1 MRKLKNNLE
10 PNLDKNDKTQISTWV
25 IVLIF
30 LIPVFVYIPG
40 ILGKIPYP
48 SDSALYSD
56 LMLTHYPNALYL
68 KQSIIEYHQ
77 IPLWSTLI
85 HSGAP
90 FAANPLAGLFYLP
103 GWLAL
108 LFPLPEGISVIL
120 AVHAVFGSWGM
131 YQFLKEENIGEIGAI
146 AGGVA
151 FGLMPKVAAHYG
163 AGHVSLIYAISW
175 TPWLLL
181 VSRKDQKGWK
191 TGITAALLFLADPRW
206 AVYAGMFWFSYDIA
220 HRQEQ
225 GFRTNFLYY
234 LRSGIIALLIAS
246 PLILPMYEFVGLST
260 RLQMGLDDIQAFSL
274 APAKILNLIIPA
286 SGGNPEWYLYSG
298 GIIIGLFLMQIFI
311 KQLRKINRFWSV
323 WVVISLLI
331 SFGSWLINPSWLV
344 NLPIISL
351 LRVPSRAF
359 FLAGYS
365 LTVITARSID
375 SIIAGGLEYKRLSKI
390 AFGLA
395 LFSLGMA
402 LSITYLLGKFSI
414 IAIWGFGFLFL
425 LSILIL
431 ISKPSAKERGWIWIL
446 VGLMVVDLFGAGI
459 QSYYR
464 KDKNEITSR
473 EVADSI
479 KEDTDKFRL
488 YSPSYSF
495 PQYLAAENGFEL
507 TDGVDP
513 LQVAAYSEFMDKAS
527 GVTSQG
533 YSVTIPAFNTGNPAL
548 DNTGS
553 IPNAFLLGLL
563 NVKYVISEFMIDNPD
578 LHEIPTG
585 DQSYL
590 YVNSFILNR
599 AWIEDEL
606 ICEENYQL
614 KNSKK
619 ISNLEFSPNR
629 IGLTAY
635 GPGRLVLSEVYYP
648 GWKVIVDGDAKA
660 IEQAYGVLR
669 SVDLT
674 EGEHEIKFNFQPISV
689 YIGLGLAAIGW
700 TLAVWQIRKDK

>member
-1 MRKLKNNLE
+1 MKKLKNNLK
-10 PNLDKNDKTQISTWV
+10 PALGKNDKTQIATWL

-30 LIPVFVYIPG
+30 LTPVFVYLPG

-48 SDSALYSD
+48 SDSALFTD
-56 LMLTHYPNALYL
+56 LMLTHYPNSLYL

-120 AVHAVFGSWGM
+120 AIHAVFGSWGM
-131 YQFLKEENIGEIGAI
+131 YKFLKDENIGNTGAV

-151 FGLMPKVAAHYG
+151 FGLMPKLAAHYG

-175 TPWLLL
+175 TPWLLF
-181 VSRKDQKGWK
+181 VGRKDQKGWK

-206 AVYAGMFWFSYDIA
+206 AVYAGIFWFSYDVA
-220 HRQEQ
+220 HRHNQ
-225 GFRTNFLYY
+225 NFVNKILYY
-234 LRSGIIALLIAS
+234 LRSGFIALLIAL

-260 RLQMGLDDIQAFSL
+260 RNQMGVDDIQAFSL
-274 APAKILNLIIPA
+274 VPEKVINLIIPA
-286 SGGNPEWYLYSG
+286 SGGNYEWYLYSG
-298 GIIIGLFLMQIFI
+298 GIIIGLFLMQICI
-311 KQLRKINRFWSV
+311 KQLREKNKFWNL
-323 WVVISLLI
+323 WILISLLI
-331 SFGSWLINPSWLV
+331 SFGSWLLNPSWLA

-351 LRVPSRAF
+351 LRVPTRAI

-365 LTVITARSID
+365 LTVISATTLDSLSAARLGD
-375 SIIAGGLEYKRLSKI
+375 KRFSKV

-402 LSITYLLGKFSI
+402 LSVTYLLKEISI
-414 IAIWGFGFLFL
+414 LATWGFGFLFL
-425 LSILIL
+425 FSILLL
-431 ISKPSAKERGWIWIL
+431 IRKSTVEERGWIWIL
-446 VGLMVVDLFGAGI
+446 AGLMVVDLLGAGI
-459 QSYYR
+459 QSYYW
-464 KDKNEITSR
+464 KDKNEIKSR
-473 EVADSI
+473 EIADNI
-479 KEDTDKFRL
+479 KEDPDKFRL
-488 YSPSYSF
+488 YSPSYSI

-513 LQVAAYSEFMDKAS
+513 LQLAAYSEFMDKAS

-548 DNTGS
+548 DNADAM
-553 IPNAFLLGLL
+553 PNAFLLALL
-563 NVKYVISEFMIDNPD
+563 NVKYVISEFMLGNPD
-578 LHEIPTG
+578 FHEITTE
-585 DQSYL
+585 DQNYL
-590 YVNSFILNR
+590 YVNSFVLNR

-606 ICEENYQL
+606 ISEENYQSR
-614 KNSKK
+614 NSKN
-619 ISNLEFSPNR
+619 IGNLEFSPNR
-629 IGLTAY
+629 IELTAY

-648 GWKVIVDGDAKA
+648 GWKVIVDGDAKT
-660 IEQAYGVLR
+660 IEPAYGLLR
-669 SVDLT
+669 SVDLP
-674 EGEHEIKFNFQPISV
+674 EGKHEIKFKFQPTTV